1 MIKVKCKCIAKISRW
16 IRIIKCLKTGGV
28 SCLWQRLSKDLWVSK
43 ILQDLLV
50 FYTNIYYLSNPET
63 SKDGITFC
71 YFSFHIPYKKFPR
84 LCVHMFWGR
93 DENEDLFIF
102 IKNVI
107 ICYFHHFCWSNRN
120 VSIIRHTFLRLYAFW
135 KFRNLENNFN
145 HNLLKRICQRRDIP
159 WLKKYWKHVEE
170 LVYQKI
176 EIGYLEYIF
185 NFPYWLI
192 LHIIT
197 VNFFIK

>member
-1 MIKVKCKCIAKISRW
+1 MI
-16 IRIIKCLKTGGV
+16 
-28 SCLWQRLSKDLWVSK
+28 
-43 ILQDLLV
+43 
-50 FYTNIYYLSNPET
+50 
-63 SKDGITFC
+63 
-71 YFSFHIPYKKFPR
+71 
-84 LCVHMFWGR
+84 WGR
-93 DENEDLFIF
+93 DENEDLFTF

-145 HNLLKRICQRRDIP
+145 HNLFKRICQRRDIP

-176 EIGYLEYIF
+176 KIGYLEYIF

-197 VNFFIK
+197 ANFFHKIGHQFVWKWFLFLLNYSHIRVRYYVKILSYPLRKSFVFRRCIWRK